1 MQKTVF
7 ILVGW
12 AVFYYLKNKSGK
24 KFWLKIMRN
33 ISIKLAAGE

>member
-12 AVFYYLKNKSGK
+12 AVFYYLKNKSEN
-24 KFWLKIMRN
+24 LVEN
-33 ISIKLAAGE
+33 YA